1 MVQKIKNVLYVTM
14 RGVDLTQCTG
24 LSLKVVQGDSFSKSY
39 TPTVSSPT
47 IFTVGHPQRVPGT
60 VTVRPAR
67 CQMTFTDENGNDRA
81 TEIAV
86 VGVEELL

>member
-24 LSLKVVQGDSFSKSY
+24 LSFKVVQGDSFSKSY

-47 IFTVGHPQRVPGT
+47 SFTVEIPKADADSL
-60 VTVRPAR
+60 TVRPAR

>member
-1 MVQKIKNVLYVTM
+1 MVQKIKNVLYVTK

-24 LSLKVVQGDSFSKSY
+24 LSFKVVIDITLSISY
-39 TPTVSSPT
+39 TLTLSSPT
-47 IFTVGHPQRVPGT
+47 SFTVEIPKT
-60 VTVRPAR
+60 DADSLTVRPAR